1 MKVEFNG
8 ERLFNKLMEWCTSLK
23 AKQMHL
29 QQDIEDCEERA
40 DYLVRNRDSYNED
53 SYFNLCVYD
62 NNIKKILAILELN
75 MIENDIQQ
83 LERILGDKIRE
94 VKDDD

>member
-8 ERLFNKLMEWCTSLK
+8 ERLFNKLTEWCTSLK
-23 AKQMHL
+23 IKQMHL
-29 QQDIEDCEERA
+29 QQDIENYEERA

-53 SYFNLCVYD
+53 SCFNLCVYD